1 MSARGKARKRALDI
15 VFEADAK
22 SVPIIMVLGEHQRRR
37 ETDGDG
43 ALNEYAVVIAQGVAD
58 HLDEIDALITKNSTS
73 WTLDRMPTVDRA
85 ILRVATFELLFSDSV
100 PDPVAVSQAVELAKE
115 LSTDESASFVH
126 GVLGAISRT
135 SIT

>member
-1 MSARGKARKRALDI
+1 
-15 VFEADAK
+15 
-22 SVPIIMVLGEHQRRR
+22 
-37 ETDGDG
+37 
-43 ALNEYAVVIAQGVAD
+43 
-58 HLDEIDALITKNSTS
+58 
-73 WTLDRMPTVDRA
+73 
-85 ILRVATFELLFSDSV
+85 VATFELLFSDSV